1 MMEMIKALREVYDV
15 EDCKYILEGGCV
27 SGTAHSHIYYSQT
40 NSFYDM
46 HEEEVIECVKINMGD
61 NYPACLFVENDYY
74 LVLYKNSIVWC
85 AIECFAYDVVNTH
98 QMLKQSNW
106 NSKEWSSL
114 ANCLYKELE
123 S

>member
-1 MMEMIKALREVYDV
+1 MEMIKDLKEVYDYN
-15 EDCKYILEGGCV
+15 DCKNILQGGCI
-27 SGTAHSHIYYSQT
+27 SGCAHSHIYYSQT
-40 NSFYDM
+40 NSFYDL
-46 HEEEVIECVKINMGD
+46 HDNEIVEYVKDEMGE
-61 NYPACLFVENDYY
+61 NYPACLFVENDYDI
-74 LVLYKNSIVWC
+74 VLYKNAIVWC
-85 AIECFAYDVVNTH
+85 AIECFAYDVINTH

>member
-1 MMEMIKALREVYDV
+1 MMMIEALKEVYDYN
-15 EDCKYILEGGCV
+15 DCKYILQGGCI
-27 SGTAHSHIYYSQT
+27 SGCAHSHIYYSQT
-40 NSFYDM
+40 NSFYD
-46 HEEEVIECVKINMGD
+46 EFSYELVEYVKENMGD
-61 NYPACLFVENDYY
+61 NYPACLFVENDYD

-85 AIECFAYDVVNTH
+85 AIECFAYDVVTTH

-106 NSKEWSSL
+106 NSKEWASL